1 LLACFSGIVN
11 LVARPSTQ
19 GNFVLKLR
27 ALWIGIEIEIV
38 IEIDFW
44 QCSDFDSDFDFDE
57 LCPTLGIP
65 REQPPPYCSEI
76 IKIFQRTK
84 LPCARVSSIVTFSA

>member
-1 LLACFSGIVN
+1 LACFSGIVN

-44 QCSDFDSDFDFDE
+44 QCSYFDSDFDC
-57 LCPTLGIP
+57 LCPTQGVSLERHP
-65 REQPPPYCSEI
+65 AYHYEI
-76 IKIFQRTK
+76 IRF
-84 LPCARVSSIVTFSA
+84 L